1 MKNNQNTKEQKSGKW
16 GGPRPNSGR
25 PKGSYSEEQK
35 ERIRTESEMNIRIM
49 ENVHRVLGAQL
60 SLALGNQY
68 LFKIETDEKGKK
80 SKAQMVTSQ
89 DEIQSYINGEIDDP
103 DCYYFITTEKPN
115 IQAIQS
121 LFDRAYGKAVQKVAL
136 TDPQGNG
143 IIDIEKAKAIALTF
157 NNAKDDGGKSN

>member
-1 MKNNQNTKEQKSGKW
+1 MKNNQAEVRKSAKW

-25 PKGSYSEEQK
+25 PKGSYSDEQR
-35 ERIRTESEMNIRIM
+35 ERIKTEREMNIRIM

-60 SLALGNQY
+60 ALALGTQY

-80 SKAQMVTSQ
+80 SKAQMVTNQ
-89 DEIQSYINGEIDDP
+89 DEIQKYIDGEIDDP

-143 IIDIEKAKAIALTF
+143 IDIDKARAIVLTF
-157 NNAKDDGGKSN
+157 NNANDGGRKSN